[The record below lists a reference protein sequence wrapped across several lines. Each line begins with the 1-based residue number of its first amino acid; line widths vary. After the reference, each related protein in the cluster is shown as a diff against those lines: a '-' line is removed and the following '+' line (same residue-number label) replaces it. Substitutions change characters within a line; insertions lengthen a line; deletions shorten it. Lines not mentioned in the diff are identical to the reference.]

1 MTLSKNVLTVMTGTV
16 IGQLIPVLATP
27 LLSRLYSA
35 EQFGILALYM
45 SISALFVLIA
55 SGRYEMAIMLP
66 PEKEKA
72 NNLVGLS
79 LSFTVLTTLLSVVI
93 VGIFRE
99 LFAHWFKAES
109 LGRYLMLI
117 PVSVF
122 AMGIYQTFY
131 NWALREKLFKVISSS
146 RIVQSIGT
154 VVASLI
160 IGWTQTF
167 VQGLIIGFI
176 AGQFLGAIYIFIII
190 HVRQPIEW
198 GVIRYQRIREV
209 AHEFRDFP
217 RINIFHALLD
227 TLQNYGLNILI
238 SISFGNQ
245 VLGWFSFSYRILRAP
260 LAIVGSAY
268 SQVLYS
274 EVNTMKINGT
284 PFKPLLIKSIRKI
297 MLICFPFFLVLLF
310 FAPFIFKIAFGD
322 EWEQA
327 GVLTRLLIP
336 WLVMNFLAS
345 PISQVP
351 NIMGQQRKAFLI
363 NLIGVLAA
371 FAGLILS
378 IQVATSFEYPFLVF
392 STISALYLI
401 YFVRW
406 ILKLSEINSEFRI

>member
-1 MTLSKNVLTVMTGTV
+1 M
-16 IGQLIPVLATP
+16 
-27 LLSRLYSA
+27 
-35 EQFGILALYM
+35 
-45 SISALFVLIA
+45 
-55 SGRYEMAIMLP
+55 
-66 PEKEKA
+66 
-72 NNLVGLS
+72 
-79 LSFTVLTTLLSVVI
+79 
-93 VGIFRE
+93 
-99 LFAHWFKAES
+99 
-109 LGRYLMLI
+109 
-117 PVSVF
+117 
-122 AMGIYQTFY
+122 
-131 NWALREKLFKVISSS
+131 
-146 RIVQSIGT
+146 
-154 VVASLI
+154 
-160 IGWTQTF
+160 
-167 VQGLIIGFI
+167 
-176 AGQFLGAIYIFIII
+176 
-190 HVRQPIEW
+190 
-198 GVIRYQRIREV
+198 
-209 AHEFRDFP
+209 
-217 RINIFHALLD
+217 
-227 TLQNYGLNILI
+227 
-238 SISFGNQ
+238 
-245 VLGWFSFSYRILRAP
+245 LRAP

-363 NLIGVLAA
+363 NLIVVLAA

-406 ILKLSEINSEFRI
+406 ILRLSGDKFRI